1 MKTEDLQDD
10 IHANFG
16 QLLRELNKQDAP
28 YALSV
33 ANRLYGEQSY
43 QFHEVRVLLALVDES
58 ASNLNP
64 GLIVLFFTPQLSWS
78 GTIFC

>member
-1 MKTEDLQDD
+1 MKTKDLQDD

-43 QFHEVRVLLALVDES
+43 QFHKVCVPLALVDEVP
-58 ASNLNP
+58 ATKVMQVP
-64 GLIVLFFTPQLSWS
+64 ATKQEKQWS
-78 GTIFC
+78 CKY